1 MTAVLQ
7 IEAESAG
14 RADNRFCGARKRQ
27 SEGTCGNRAGF
38 GTDHVGLGRCKYHG
52 GSTPTQRKAV
62 EAQVIEAK
70 ARTMFGRA
78 FDDTPVGNP
87 LDVFAELAGTVRG
100 WLRTMQAL
108 VEELGTPGYAALT
121 GEQIRAEVQLF
132 ERAMD
137 RANTVLSTYA
147 KLNIDDRLAR
157 ISEAQAFTVLQAIE
171 SALAA
176 AGVTGSRA
184 IEAKQAAAKR
194 LRVAT
199 APPAKVTPTTP

>member
-1 MTAVLQ
+1 LTQVLDRSKV
-7 IEAESAG
+7 IEG
-14 RADNRFCGARKRQ
+14 RATCGAKRRQ
-27 SEGTCGNRAGF
+27 GDGAECKLRAGQ
-38 GTDHVGLGRCKYHG
+38 GTDHLGVGRCKYHG
-52 GSTPTQRKAV
+52 GSTRNQRKAV

-100 WLRTMQAL
+100 WMRTMQAL
-108 VEELGTPGYAALT
+108 VEDLGRPGYSSETT

-199 APPAKVTPTTP
+199 AAPAKVTPTTP

>member
-1 MTAVLQ
+1 LTLALDQ
-7 IEAESAG
+7 PAEVEG
-14 RADNRFCGARKRQ
+14 RERCGAKTRTGGVCRLK
-27 SEGTCGNRAGF
+27 AGK

-147 KLNIDDRLAR
+147 KLGIDERLAR